1 MYLGKGNTNMK
12 KQVGKITLCLLTII
26 MVFLNF
32 TLSTKATDYDLSQYI
47 SQVALE
53 YEKDGSYIAYDQSA
67 LADQTKLRFNITA
80 ALPKS
85 SLVVNNSIRL
95 TMPDHIALEDTVAPV
110 SAVYSYAGE
119 SHDYSRDGPIG
130 SYTVKDHQ
138 MTVTIN
144 NPQDDTLNVYLQ
156 INTTLNQLTFTNNEV
171 TLAFSAPSTTIT
183 IKKATETTEA
193 QTNETQTTP
202 KTVKQAPLKANLNAD
217 DPNEISGNINDLVKS
232 GLSGSYQLVGKTT
245 VDKNILADKTA
256 VDKDIGKPINIDND
270 VTIDLNGNK
279 LQLYDKTY
287 FYIKSGKHLTII
299 DSQADKYKPTT
310 NADNPTA
317 TNAEDVGKLSNLT
330 TEKDS
335 QDNRNIPKI
344 LDYYV
349 TEPNANSTT
358 TTDTTKRYTVDFT
371 KAGRIF
377 SETTTNGGED
387 STFMIEK
394 GGTLDFKSGVAY
406 NYRGPHVV
414 ATKGSSTDTNKAIC
428 NLSGGYLIGNRTGN
442 VIYNNA
448 GNELNISGGV
458 ITQGKANNGGAIYN
472 DSLHSNDGPDSGTT
486 NGGTINLT
494 GGIIT
499 GNEADDDQGDNSS
512 SNLQD
517 NRYSGG
523 GIYMKSG
530 ILNISGDAY
539 ITNNTKSSGD
549 SSANHFSL
557 HGGGGI
563 AADNDTAINM
573 SGGYITGNYSHEAG
587 GGIYC
592 AYYTQT
598 GTSKFIMT
606 GGTIASNTAKTG
618 EGGGLRVGGSGRV
631 TISAASKSHPIYITN
646 NKTYTGGEQQE
657 SGDWGGG
664 GIFVQKDGQLQLM
677 NTIITSNTAGGFGA
691 GVSACPTG
699 NTNITTDQGAAIYGN
714 HANGQYYSRGSGT
727 KTEDALAYEFYQKNT
742 NRKDYQDYFL
752 AHADKSNS
760 YTVTNAMLGG
770 GSENYS
776 GTFNNNASEE
786 QEYILGSQTAYF
798 IGLSAAPSDVD
809 KEKALNAASTYISG
823 NYSRNH
829 GGGIMTNGIL
839 TLGESNSVIPTLKI
853 NAYKSFVLKA
863 SNGADDAKNMSLRNN
878 QFSFDLY
885 KHTNDKSVN
894 PKWDGTKFTD
904 YSGNISLVNE
914 TGNETGTLGKIAF
927 NIPSTLYDEAGSY
940 DFYLVEKDTEE
951 KYVTFDHSVYEI
963 SFDVEEDGSTTVNN
977 VQTTT
982 YKINNIAINKYVN
995 GKSTSLAE
1003 TTDYTYENSTLT
1015 IYSNSKEAFKN
1026 TEQSFDIKLTKTDKD
1041 KQTKVLTGAKFE
1053 LYRVNQNYNDKT
1065 IQTVNLE
1072 EPPVSG
1078 ETNSK
1083 GELTFKS
1090 IRGGELYYL
1099 KESKAP
1105 DQYKISG
1112 PWIIKVEKD
1121 GTAKFYNADCEEQN
1135 DKTTGYLTLTKN
1147 SNGTFWKGDGTSY
1160 TATNNVLSITVSDE
1174 AIQYKLPDTGGSG
1187 IDGYYQKSLFLLG
1200 IGFVIVS
1207 ITYIKRRFVK

>member
-1 MYLGKGNTNMK
+1 MK
-12 KQVGKITLCLLTII
+12 KQVGNIMLCLLTII

-95 TMPDHIALEDTVAPV
+95 TMPDHLALEDTVAPV

-119 SHDYSRDGPIG
+119 SHDYSHDGPIG

-138 MTVTIN
+138 ITVTIN

-183 IKKATETTEA
+183 IKKAVETSP
-193 QTNETQTTP
+193 TQAESSP
-202 KTVKQAPLKANLNAD
+202 LNANTVSTD
-217 DPNEISGNINDLVKS
+217 EYQEISGLINDEVRE
-232 GLSGSYQLVGKTT
+232 GLSGAYRLIAETTIDQRVGSSK
-245 VDKNILADKTA
+245 A
-256 VDKDIGKPINIDND
+256 INITGN
-270 VTIDLNGNK
+270 VTIDLNGQK
-279 LQLYDKTY
+279 LQVYDGLYFDIQKDA
-287 FYIKSGKHLTII
+287 HLTIL
-299 DSQADKYKPTT
+299 DSTANNYQPVEKETT
-310 NADNPTA
+310 
-317 TNAEDVGKLSNLT
+317 SNIGNISVV
-330 TEKDS
+330 EKSTQGDP
-335 QDNRNIPKI
+335 DNRDVPIK
-344 LDYYV
+344 LTYYV
-349 TEPNANSTT
+349 TKAVANNTT
-358 TTDTTKRYTVDFT
+358 TTDTTKQYEVNLSN
-371 KAGRIF
+371 AGRVF
-377 SETTTNGGED
+377 SETGNAGNQD

-406 NYRGPHVV
+406 NTGPHVV
-414 ATKGSSTDTNKAIC
+414 ATKGSPTDTNKAIC
-428 NLSGGYLIGNRTGN
+428 NLSGGYLIGNKSGN

-472 DSLHSNDGPDSGTT
+472 DGLNSGTT

-530 ILNISGDAY
+530 ILNISGNAY
-539 ITNNTKSSGD
+539 ITNNKKSSGD
-549 SSANHFSL
+549 SSDNHFSL

-592 AYYTQT
+592 AYSTQK
-598 GTSKFIMT
+598 GLSKFTMT
-606 GGTIASNTAKTG
+606 SGTIASNTAKTG
-618 EGGGLRVGGSGRV
+618 EGGGLRVGSSGRV

-646 NKTYTGGEQQE
+646 NKTYTGGTTQQ

-664 GIFVQKDGQLQLM
+664 GIFVQQNGQLHIM

-727 KTEDALAYEFYQKNT
+727 KTEDAVAYDFYQEKKRN
-742 NRKDYQDYFL
+742 DYQDYFL
-752 AHADKSNS
+752 AHADNN
-760 YTVTNAMLGG
+760 THTITNAMLGG
-770 GSENYS
+770 GSERYF
-776 GTFNNNASEE
+776 GTFNGDQSYE
-786 QEYILGSQTAYF
+786 QNWNSTTRNQSANF
-798 IGLSAAPSDVD
+798 IGLSANPLQNDINN
-809 KEKALNAASTYISG
+809 ALAIASTYISG

-853 NAYKSFVLKA
+853 DAYKSFLLKA
-863 SNGADDAKNMSLRNN
+863 SNGNPARSLSLSNN
-878 QFSFDLY
+878 QFTFDLY
-885 KHTNDKSVN
+885 KHTNDASVN
-894 PKWDGTKFTD
+894 PKWDGSKFTA
-904 YSGNISLVNE
+904 YSGNVSLVSE
-914 TGNETGTLGKIAF
+914 TGNTMADAGSLGKIAF
-927 NIPSTLYDEAGSY
+927 DIPNTLYDEKGSY
-940 DFYLVEKDTEE
+940 DFYLVEKNTEE
-951 KYVTFDHSVYEI
+951 KDVTFDHSVYEI
-963 SFDVEEDGSTTVNN
+963 SFNVEEDGSTTVNN

-982 YKINNIAINKYVN
+982 YKINNIAIKKYVN
-995 GKSTSLAE
+995 GE
-1003 TTDYTYENSTLT
+1003 PTTLTASDYTYSDSKLTLYNT
-1015 IYSNSKEAFKN
+1015 TTGTFQN
-1026 TEQSFDIKLTKTDKD
+1026 TEQSYDLQLTKIEKNKST
-1041 KQTKVLTGAKFE
+1041 KQLSGAEFK
-1053 LYRVNQNYNDKT
+1053 LYRLKNNYNDES
-1065 IQTVNLE
+1065 IQTVNLVE
-1072 EPPVSG
+1072 DPVSQTT
-1078 ETNSK
+1078 TNNDGK
-1083 GELTFKS
+1083 LTFTS
-1090 IRGGELYYL
+1090 LRGGQLYYL
-1099 KESKAP
+1099 KETKAP
-1105 DQYKISG
+1105 DQYKTSG
-1112 PWIIKVEKD
+1112 PWMIKIEKN
-1121 GTAKFYNADCEEQN
+1121 GTAKFYDADCIETDN
-1135 DKTTGYLTLTKN
+1135 TSSTGYLTLTKN
-1147 SNGTFWKGDGTSY
+1147 SNGTFWNGHGTVC
-1160 TATNNVLSITVSDE
+1160 TATNNILSITVSDE
-1174 AIQYKLPDTGGSG
+1174 AIQYELPDTGGSG
-1187 IDGYYQKSLFLLG
+1187 IDEYYQKALFLLG
-1200 IGFVIVS
+1200 IGLVIGS
-1207 ITYIKRRFVK
+1207 ITYIKRRFVE

>member
-1 MYLGKGNTNMK
+1 M
-12 KQVGKITLCLLTII
+12 LCLLTII

-95 TMPDHIALEDTVAPV
+95 TMPDHLALEDTVAPV

-119 SHDYSRDGPIG
+119 SHDYSHDGPIG

-183 IKKATETTEA
+183 IKKAVETSP
-193 QTNETQTTP
+193 TQAESSP
-202 KTVKQAPLKANLNAD
+202 LNANTVSTD
-217 DPNEISGNINDLVKS
+217 EYQEISGLINDEVRE
-232 GLSGSYQLVGKTT
+232 GLSGAYRLIAETTIDQRVGSSK
-245 VDKNILADKTA
+245 A
-256 VDKDIGKPINIDND
+256 INITGN
-270 VTIDLNGNK
+270 VTIDLNGQK
-279 LQLYDKTY
+279 LQVYDGLYFDIQKDA
-287 FYIKSGKHLTII
+287 HLTIL
-299 DSQADKYKPTT
+299 DSTANNYQPVEKETT
-310 NADNPTA
+310 
-317 TNAEDVGKLSNLT
+317 SNIGNISVV
-330 TEKDS
+330 EKSTQGDP
-335 QDNRNIPKI
+335 DNRGVPIK
-344 LDYYV
+344 LTYYV
-349 TEPNANSTT
+349 TKAVANNTT
-358 TTDTTKRYTVDFT
+358 TTDTTKQYEVNLSN
-371 KAGRIF
+371 AGRVF
-377 SETTTNGGED
+377 SETGNAGNQD

-406 NYRGPHVV
+406 NTGPHVV
-414 ATKGSSTDTNKAIC
+414 ATKGSPTDTNSATL
-428 NLSGGYLIGNRTGN
+428 NLSGGYLIGNRAGN

-448 GNELNISGGV
+448 GNVLNISGGV

-472 DSLHSNDGPDSGTT
+472 DGLNSGTT

-539 ITNNTKSSGD
+539 ITNNTKSSGE
-549 SSANHFSL
+549 SSDNHFSL

-563 AADNDTAINM
+563 AADNDTTINM
-573 SGGYITGNYSHEAG
+573 IGGYITGNYSKEAG

-863 SNGADDAKNMSLRNN
+863 SNGTDDAKNMSLRNN

-904 YSGNISLVNE
+904 YSGNISLVSE
-914 TGNETGTLGKIAF
+914 TGNETGNLGKIAF
-927 NIPSTLYDEAGSY
+927 NIPNTLYDEAGSY

-963 SFDVEEDGSTTVNN
+963 SFDVVISGSTTVNN
-977 VQTTT
+977 VKTTT

-995 GKSTSLAE
+995 GESTSLAE

-1041 KQTKVLTGAKFE
+1041 KQTKVLSGAEFE
-1053 LYRVNQNYNDKT
+1053 LYRVVNNYNDT
-1065 IQTVNLE
+1065 NVQTVNLV
-1072 EPPVSG
+1072 EPPASG
-1078 ETNSK
+1078 ETNNEGK
-1083 GELTFKS
+1083 LTFSS

-1105 DQYKISG
+1105 DQYKTSG

-1121 GTAKFYNADCEEQN
+1121 GTAKFYDADCVEQKN
-1135 DKTTGYLTLTKN
+1135 DTGYLTLTKN

-1187 IDGYYQKSLFLLG
+1187 IDEYYQKALFLLG
-1200 IGFVIVS
+1200 IGIVIGS
-1207 ITYIKRRFVK
+1207 ITYIKRRFVE

>member
-1 MYLGKGNTNMK
+1 MK
-12 KQVGKITLCLLTII
+12 KQVGNIMLCLLTII

-95 TMPDHIALEDTVAPV
+95 TMPDHLALEDTVAPV

-138 MTVTIN
+138 ITVTIN

-156 INTTLNQLTFTNNEV
+156 INTTINQLTFTNNEV

-183 IKKATETTEA
+183 IKKATETAEA
-193 QTNETQTTP
+193 QTTP
-202 KTVKQAPLKANLNAD
+202 KTVKRGPLKAN
-217 DPNEISGNINDLVKS
+217 PNTDAPAKISGDINEKVKN
-232 GLSGSYQLVGKTT
+232 GLSGSYQLVDKTT
-245 VDKNILADKTA
+245 VNDN
-256 VDKDIGKPINIDND
+256 IGKTININND

-279 LQLYDKTY
+279 LQLYSGTY

-299 DSQADKYKPTT
+299 DSQADNYKPTVT
-310 NADNPTA
+310 D
-317 TNAEDVGKLSNLT
+317 AEGVGKLSSLT
-330 TEKDS
+330 TETDS
-335 QDNRNIPKI
+335 QDNRNIPSI

-349 TEPNANSTT
+349 TEPNVNGTT
-358 TTDTTKRYTVDFT
+358 TTDTTKKYEVDFSH
-371 KAGRIF
+371 AGRIY
-377 SETTTNGGED
+377 SETSGTGGED

-406 NYRGPHVV
+406 NTGPHVV

-428 NLSGGYLIGNRTGN
+428 NLSGGYLIGNRAGN

-472 DSLHSNDGPDSGTT
+472 DGLNSDKK

-499 GNEADDDQGDNSS
+499 GNEADGDHGDNSS
-512 SNLQD
+512 SENDLQS
-517 NRYSGG
+517 NRTSGG

-530 ILNISGDAY
+530 ILNISGNAY
-539 ITNNTKSSGD
+539 ITNNTKSEGA
-549 SSANHFSL
+549 SSATHFSL

-573 SGGYITGNYSHEAG
+573 NGGYITGNYSEEAG
-587 GGIYC
+587 GGIYF
-592 AYYTQT
+592 AYSAQK
-598 GTSKFIMT
+598 GLSKFTMT

-646 NKTYTGGEQQE
+646 NKTYTGGTTQQ

-664 GIFVQKDGQLQLM
+664 GIFVQQNGQLHIM

-727 KTEDALAYEFYQKNT
+727 KTEDAVAYDYYEDLYKN
-742 NRKDYQDYFL
+742 NDRKGYHDYFL
-752 AHADKSNS
+752 AHADESN
-760 YTVTNAMLGG
+760 YTVKNAMLGG
-770 GSENYS
+770 GSENYF
-776 GTFNNNASEE
+776 GTFNNGSSYQ
-786 QEYILGSQTAYF
+786 QEYKSRNQTAYF
-798 IGLSAAPSDVD
+798 IGLTADPIQNDINN
-809 KEKALNAASTYISG
+809 ALAIASTYISG

-853 NAYKSFVLKA
+853 DAYKSFLLKA
-863 SNGADDAKNMSLRNN
+863 SNGNPARSLSLSNN
-878 QFSFDLY
+878 QFTFDLY
-885 KHTNDKSVN
+885 KHTNDASVN
-894 PKWDGTKFTD
+894 PKWDGSKFTA
-904 YSGNISLVNE
+904 YSGNVSLVSE
-914 TGNETGTLGKIAF
+914 TGNTTADAGSLGKIAF
-927 NIPSTLYDEAGSY
+927 DIPNTLYDEKGSY
-940 DFYLVEKDTEE
+940 DFYLVEKNTEE
-951 KYVTFDHSVYEI
+951 KDVTFDHSVYEI
-963 SFDVEEDGSTTVNN
+963 SFNVEEDGSTTVNN

-982 YKINNIAINKYVN
+982 YKINNIAIKKYVN
-995 GKSTSLAE
+995 GKPPTTLTSS
-1003 TTDYTYENSTLT
+1003 DYTYSDSKLTLYNT
-1015 IYSNSKEAFKN
+1015 TTGTFQN
-1026 TEQSFDIKLTKTDKD
+1026 TEQSYDLQLIKIEKNKSTK
-1041 KQTKVLTGAKFE
+1041 QLPGAEFK
-1053 LYRVNQNYNDKT
+1053 LYRLKNNYNDES
-1065 IQTVNLE
+1065 IQTVNLVKD
-1072 EPPVSG
+1072 PVCRT
-1078 ETNSK
+1078 TNNDGK
-1083 GELTFKS
+1083 LTFTS
-1090 IRGGELYYL
+1090 LRGGQLYYL
-1099 KESKAP
+1099 KETKAP
-1105 DQYKISG
+1105 DQYKTSG
-1112 PWIIKVEKD
+1112 PWMIKIEKN
-1121 GTAKFYNADCEEQN
+1121 GTAKFYDADCIETDN
-1135 DKTTGYLTLTKN
+1135 TSSTGYLTLTKN
-1147 SNGTFWKGDGTSY
+1147 SNGTFWKGDGSQNIK
-1160 TATNNVLSITVSDE
+1160 ANKDNVLSITISDD

-1187 IDGYYQKSLFLLG
+1187 IDGYYQKALFLLG
-1200 IGFVIVS
+1200 IGLVIGS
-1207 ITYIKRRFVK
+1207 ITYIKRRFVE

>member
-12 KQVGKITLCLLTII
+12 KQVGKIMLCLLTII

-95 TMPDHIALEDTVAPV
+95 TMPDHLALEDTVAPV

-119 SHDYSRDGPIG
+119 SHDYSHDGPIG

-183 IKKATETTEA
+183 IKKAVETSP
-193 QTNETQTTP
+193 TQAESSP
-202 KTVKQAPLKANLNAD
+202 LNANTVSTD
-217 DPNEISGNINDLVKS
+217 EYQEISGLINDEVRE
-232 GLSGSYQLVGKTT
+232 GLSGAYRLIAETTIDQRVGSSK
-245 VDKNILADKTA
+245 A
-256 VDKDIGKPINIDND
+256 INITGN
-270 VTIDLNGNK
+270 VTIDLNGQK
-279 LQLYDKTY
+279 LQVYDGLYFDIQKDA
-287 FYIKSGKHLTII
+287 HLTIL
-299 DSQADKYKPTT
+299 DSTANNYQPVEKETT
-310 NADNPTA
+310 
-317 TNAEDVGKLSNLT
+317 SNIGNISVV
-330 TEKDS
+330 EKSTQGDP
-335 QDNRNIPKI
+335 DNRGVPIK
-344 LDYYV
+344 LTYYV
-349 TEPNANSTT
+349 TKAVANNTT
-358 TTDTTKRYTVDFT
+358 TTDTTKQYEVNLSN
-371 KAGRIF
+371 AGRVF
-377 SETTTNGGED
+377 SETGNAGNQD

-406 NYRGPHVV
+406 NTGPHVV
-414 ATKGSSTDTNKAIC
+414 ATKGSPTDTNSATL
-428 NLSGGYLIGNRTGN
+428 NLSGGYLIGNRAGN

-448 GNELNISGGV
+448 GNVLNISGGV

-472 DSLHSNDGPDSGTT
+472 DGLNSGTT

-539 ITNNTKSSGD
+539 ITNNTKSSGE
-549 SSANHFSL
+549 SSDNHFSL

-563 AADNDTAINM
+563 AADNDTTINM
-573 SGGYITGNYSHEAG
+573 IGGYITGNYSKEAG

-863 SNGADDAKNMSLRNN
+863 SNGTDDAKNMSLRNN

-904 YSGNISLVNE
+904 YSGNISLVSE
-914 TGNETGTLGKIAF
+914 TGNETGNLGKIAF
-927 NIPSTLYDEAGSY
+927 NIPNTLYDEAGSY

-963 SFDVEEDGSTTVNN
+963 SFDVVISGSTTVNN
-977 VQTTT
+977 VKTTT

-995 GKSTSLAE
+995 GESTSLAE

-1041 KQTKVLTGAKFE
+1041 KQTKVLSGAEFE
-1053 LYRVNQNYNDKT
+1053 LYRVVNNYNDT
-1065 IQTVNLE
+1065 NVQTVNLV
-1072 EPPVSG
+1072 EPPASG
-1078 ETNSK
+1078 ETNNEGK
-1083 GELTFKS
+1083 LTFSS

-1105 DQYKISG
+1105 DQYKTSG

-1121 GTAKFYNADCEEQN
+1121 GTAKFYDADCVEQKN
-1135 DKTTGYLTLTKN
+1135 DTGYLTLTKN

-1187 IDGYYQKSLFLLG
+1187 IDEYYQKALFLLG
-1200 IGFVIVS
+1200 IGIVIGS
-1207 ITYIKRRFVK
+1207 ITYIKRRFVE